1 MKFTRNALLIA
12 AAVGRLQSASAFA
25 PAPMAVTTAERT
37 MSSVTEL
44 EMANG
49 TKRRAAA
56 RVAKKVAGAV
66 GGIALAT
73 AGLPPAAQAAETA
86 VQSVQ
91 GARNVVT
98 LGAGAFAAG
107 IVSNKLFVH
116 EQKKAS
122 TKSKV
127 GKDITKD
134 EVRALFYLW
143 NNALATGDS
152 RIVASRYAKNPV
164 LLPTVSDVPRTDFA
178 GLKDY
183 FDGFLLKQPQGKI
196 LSGDIRIGDGWCQDA
211 GIYEVRSYTAPFT
224 VIVCLIYKF
233 LRLYMFCVG
242 KYFAYKFFAMY
253 YPWWKRAACYTTL

>member
-1 MKFTRNALLIA
+1 MKFARNALLAA
-12 AAVGRLQSASAFA
+12 AAVGRLQSATAFA
-25 PAPMAVTTAERT
+25 PAPMVITGADRT
-37 MSSVTEL
+37 MSSLTEL

-56 RVAKKVAGAV
+56 KVAKKVAGAV

-73 AGLPPAAQAAETA
+73 AGLPPAARAAEAA
-86 VQSVQ
+86 VESVK
-91 GARNVVT
+91 GARSVVT
-98 LGAGAFAAG
+98 LSAGAFAAG
-107 IVSNKLFVH
+107 IATNKLIVK

-122 TKSKV
+122 TKSKA
-127 GKDITKD
+127 GLDITKA
-134 EVRALFYLW
+134 EVRALFSLW

-183 FDGFLLKQPQGKI
+183 FDGFLQKQPQGKI

-211 GIYEVRSYTAPFT
+211 GIYEVRLFDHMFMYGLQRREYMLSMHCIVLKNHILTEVVLYNIQITRATFD
-224 VIVCLIYKF
+224 VI
-233 LRLYMFCVG
+233 
-242 KYFAYKFFAMY
+242 
-253 YPWWKRAACYTTL
+253 